1 MLKLLYD
8 LTATQP
14 SPQSKFHGGGLYG
27 EVVFF
32 KLLECIENIV
42 LSAVYDSRSYINPD
56 ILTAAKKCDVRLYD
70 IQYTSIREIIH
81 SENIDR
87 AYSAMLNLNQ
97 DWPLGEIELFTT
109 VHGLRTLEMPS
120 DPTMI
125 RYETSLIQK
134 LKDIIFITI
143 GKKIFLKK
151 MYEINARL
159 VADGRIHV
167 ITISNHSLASI
178 KSFYPQL
185 RDKEIPV
192 FASPSFAQING
203 YTADTPN
210 DIIKLSQFAIEQNK
224 YFLVTSAARWIKNV
238 WRTVRALD
246 SFFTDGFAPDYKAV
260 ITGVTNKRIFTY
272 GLKNV
277 SRFIFLDYIHR
288 STLAL
293 LTSHAYAFIYPSLNE
308 GFGYPPIE
316 SMKYG
321 IPVAA
326 SGTSS
331 IPEICGDAVLYFDPH
346 SVTEIKNRLV
356 QLLDKSVYSELKQKS
371 QIQYKKISLMQKNDL
386 QRLVKYIIE

>member
-1 MLKLLYD
+1 
-8 LTATQP
+8 
-14 SPQSKFHGGGLYG
+14 
-27 EVVFF
+27 
-32 KLLECIENIV
+32 
-42 LSAVYDSRSYINPD
+42 
-56 ILTAAKKCDVRLYD
+56 
-70 IQYTSIREIIH
+70 
-81 SENIDR
+81 
-87 AYSAMLNLNQ
+87 MLNLNQ